1 MQLLM
6 VEKKEKKK
14 EDRSFSKYLGNIGK
28 FLFFFLNFDL
38 STLAEK

>member
-28 FLFFFLNFDL
+28 FLFFLNFDL
-38 STLAEK
+38 SALAEK